1 VSAWRSA
8 RHGRACVGP
17 SAARAKWCAVAG
29 VAILVLLAAVTRAG
43 TPTQLPKIVAQN
55 GRHALLVDGAPFL
68 MLSAQVNNS
77 SNWPAMLPKVW
88 PAIAQLHANTV
99 EVPIAWEQVE
109 PREGE
114 FDFSF
119 LDTLLVQAR
128 EHIVHLVLLWFAT
141 WKNNG
146 PAYAPE
152 WVKLNNKRFPRVINA
167 KGVMRDSLSPNFQAT
182 LRLIARPSR
191 RSCGTC
197 SRWMPSTR
205 L

>member
-1 VSAWRSA
+1 VPVWA
-8 RHGRACVGP
+8 RRLPGQSGAP
-17 SAARAKWCAVAG
+17 WQG

-128 EHIVHLVLLWFAT
+128 ERAHGCDGPGGERDRYLW
-141 WKNNG
+141 G
-146 PAYAPE
+146 HP
-152 WVKLNNKRFPRVINA
+152 
-167 KGVMRDSLSPNFQAT
+167 
-182 LRLIARPSR
+182 
-191 RSCGTC
+191 
-197 SRWMPSTR
+197 
-205 L
+205 